1 MEPYIN
7 KFNGNEATEILRVMN
22 FSEIAFIKSLLE
34 SENISYAFF
43 DETAMSKTW
52 GGVKARLFVNNTD
65 REKTIALLKA
75 AGIL

>member
-1 MEPYIN
+1 MS
-7 KFNGNEATEILRVMN
+7 KFNGNDASEILRVLN

-34 SENISYAFF
+34 SEDIGYVFF

-52 GGVKARLFVNNTD
+52 GGVKARLFVNNSD
-65 REKTIALLKA
+65 REKAIELLKA